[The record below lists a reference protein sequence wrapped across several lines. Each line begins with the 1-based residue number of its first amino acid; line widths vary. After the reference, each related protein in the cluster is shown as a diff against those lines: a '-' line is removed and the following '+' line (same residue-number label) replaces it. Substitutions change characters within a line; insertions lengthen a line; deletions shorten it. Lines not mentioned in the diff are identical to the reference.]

1 MKKFV
6 LHILSDKKIMFNLF
20 ILVVLLY
27 FIFHTIAGNRG
38 VIAYFKLN
46 QKIEKS
52 NVELDILK
60 AERIDLEHK
69 VKLLKS
75 PIDRDMLDE
84 QARKVLGVA
93 KPNERVFVVSEPQ

>member
-1 MKKFV
+1 MFCV
-6 LHILSDKKIMFNLF
+6 LI
-20 ILVVLLY
+20 Y

-38 VIAYFKLN
+38 IIAYFKIN

-52 NVELDILK
+52 NNDLNILK

-69 VKLLKS
+69 VNLLKS

-84 QARKVLGVA
+84 QARKVFGVA
-93 KPNERVFVVSEPQ
+93 KPTEKVFVVSKPDDKNSTKITNNSSDKSESQ

>member
-1 MKKFV
+1 MNKF
-6 LHILSDKKIMFNLF
+6 LLNILSDRKLMFNLL
-20 ILVVLLY
+20 ILLILFY

-38 VIAYFKLN
+38 IIAYFKLN

-52 NVELDILK
+52 NTELDVLK

-69 VKLLKS
+69 VNLLKS

-93 KPNERVFVVSEPQ
+93 RPGEKVFVVSE

>member
-1 MKKFV
+1 MKKFS
-6 LHILSDKKIMFNLF
+6 LNILTDKKLMFNCLILLILF
-20 ILVVLLY
+20 Y

-38 VIAYFKLN
+38 VIAYFQLN
-46 QKIEKS
+46 QKIDKS
-52 NVELDILK
+52 NMELDILK

-69 VKLLKS
+69 VNLLKS

-93 KPNERVFVVSEPQ
+93 RPGEKVFVVSE